1 LLAVFPMPSNAVAY
15 ALSMRDALNGIGI
28 DVRVGIHAGEIE
40 SRDDGGVSG
49 IAVNLAARVE
59 QQAADGSVWVSST
72 VRDMTLGGSARCED
86 MGEYSLKG
94 IEGAWRLYAVS

>member
-1 LLAVFPMPSNAVAY
+1 
-15 ALSMRDALNGIGI
+15 MRDALSGIGI

-40 SRDDGGVSG
+40 THDDGVVSG

-72 VRDMTLGGSARCED
+72 VRDMTLGGSTRYED
-86 MGEYSLKG
+86 MGEYALKG